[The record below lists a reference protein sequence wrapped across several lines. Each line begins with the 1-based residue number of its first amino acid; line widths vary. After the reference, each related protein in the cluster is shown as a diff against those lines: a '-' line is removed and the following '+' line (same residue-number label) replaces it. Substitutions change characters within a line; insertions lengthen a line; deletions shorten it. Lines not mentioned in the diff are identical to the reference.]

1 MFYCYLMGDS
11 SDSQIFHLLNNAYMT
26 IGMSISLKF
35 NFFIKSN
42 YTTTQK
48 FYEAQIRQYM

>member
-1 MFYCYLMGDS
+1 MFYYYLIGDG
-11 SDSQIFHLLNNAYMT
+11 SDSQICHLLNNAYMT
-26 IGMSISLKF
+26 VGMLISLKF

-48 FYEAQIRQYM
+48 FYEAQIR

>member
-1 MFYCYLMGDS
+1 MFYYYLMGDG
-11 SDSQIFHLLNNAYMT
+11 SDSQICHLLNNAYMT
-26 IGMSISLKF
+26 VGMSISLKF

-48 FYEAQIRQYM
+48 FYEAQIR